1 MVRKHVTD
9 TPLSQHHP
17 KSWHTQGTMPLID
30 STVIEFRNLE
40 HFKNT
45 VSDLTQKV
53 DDTCGVSYKQALV
66 ELKQGKPTI
75 LQEDYQVIKQ
85 KVKESLLK
93 RNLISENIYEG
104 YKYSIEGELI
114 DIARYL
120 EGNPECMLVPK
131 SKGKHYFYEMY
142 LNISVAGS
150 MSGDEMNRRLAQV
163 LATIELLE
171 QERIYIKLNIVDTSG
186 DVNTGEGKPHL
197 LTILPVFSHREHKC
211 IEKLSS
217 VANERLLRK
226 FMFALSEALYGNDL
240 SSGYGTPLSLPNCLN
255 IQDNLDVCEVAANII
270 GQLIT
275 PCKRR

>member
-1 MVRKHVTD
+1 MIHKHVTD

-17 KSWHTQGTMPLID
+17 KSWRTQSTMPLED
-30 STVIEFRNLE
+30 SIIIEFRNLE

-45 VSDLTQKV
+45 MSDLTQKE
-53 DDTCGVSYKQALV
+53 DDKCGITYKQALL
-66 ELKQGKPTI
+66 ELKQGKPTM
-75 LQEDYQVIKQ
+75 LQADYQVIKQ

-93 RNLISENIYEG
+93 RNLIPENIYEG

-150 MSGDEMNRRLAQV
+150 MPGNEMNYRLAQV

-171 QERIYIKLNIVDTSG
+171 QERIFIKLNIVDTSG
-186 DVNTGEGKPHL
+186 KVNTGEGKPHL
-197 LTILPVFSHREHKC
+197 LTVLPVFSHREHKC

-226 FMFALSEALYGNDL
+226 FMFALSEALYGDDL
-240 SSGYGTPLSLPNCLN
+240 SSGYGKPLSLPNCLN
-255 IQDNLDVCEVAANII
+255 IKDNLDVCEVATNII
-270 GQLIT
+270 DQLVT